1 MNQDEEARTPPAAE
15 TAVSIGYSSEHAGAR
30 AGVQLV
36 GQSADEPGGVLSAPL
51 RLVAALRNAMD
62 IARLGRLEQAA
73 RTPYE
78 VVLSEPTFRLR
89 RYERH
94 RGGEDQG
101 ATAPAIVLVPP
112 LMLTSEVYDIAP
124 GGSAVEA
131 LLEMGADPWVVDFG
145 APERQEGALER
156 TLADH
161 VLAVSRGVDHVRGVT
176 GRDVHLAG
184 YSQGGIFVYLAA
196 AYRRSEGIAT
206 VLTFGTPV
214 NVHRNVLPG
223 IPDELAVPVIE
234 ALGSVLSMGF
244 ARTAIPAWVT
254 RNAFRLMSP
263 TKEIQNQLE
272 FLRSLHDRDA
282 ITRREGQRRFLADE
296 GWVAWPGPAFR
307 ELIEQ
312 MIQGNRLFAGG
323 FVVEGNAVTL
333 ADITV
338 PVLVFVGAN
347 DDIARPP
354 VVRSV
359 GDAAPRARIWEC
371 EIEAGHMGLV
381 VGSKALAETWP
392 TVVAWMHWNDDAAG
406 REGDKPEA
414 ITRLGEKSDR
424 RKARKQV
431 EKAAAKTTGSA
442 TRGRRRGGEDT
453 GSDNADGVDDILAGG
468 DSERGLIDV
477 VSDLGRG
484 AMSMI
489 LEAAGEGA
497 EAVSTIGATLA
508 RQLPRIARLE
518 GLRRDTRVGLA
529 LALAE
534 QAEHSPEGTFFL
546 YEGRA
551 HTFAAAA
558 GRVDAIV
565 RGLLSIGVRAGENV
579 GVLMGTRP
587 TALALVAAINRL
599 GAVAVMLRP
608 EGELAA
614 ELALGGV
621 QHLVADPAL
630 AAGAAAVWP
639 QTVYMLG
646 GIHAEGRTV
655 PAGAVD
661 MERIDPARVAVPEWY
676 QPSPGLAEDVAFVF
690 FAGRGRSMRANRI
703 TNRRWALSAFGT
715 ASAAS
720 LSSADTVYAWTP
732 IQHPTGLLVSMS
744 SALVSGSRLAMSHG
758 FSASTFWDE
767 VRRYGASVVFYTGMM
782 LREVVDAPRDAAE
795 RKHPVRMFA
804 GSGLPRVLWQRLV
817 DRFGPVGILEF
828 YASTESTAILANV
841 SGRKVGSVGRPLP
854 GSAEVRLAAWR
865 IEIGEPVY
873 DGSGYVRPAG
883 PGEAGMMLARIDRER
898 GVVEGKSLRNVFER
912 GDAWSVTGSFFVR
925 DGDDDH
931 WFVDHAGDFIS
942 GPHGPVASLQIED
955 AVWELSGV
963 SAAAAYALR
972 SSARGSELPALA
984 IVLRRGATLDLDK
997 LARKVTSRLAMDAR
1011 PLLVRVVDELPV
1023 TAGYRVQKGVLR
1035 SEGVPREDF
1044 DAGRV
1049 YGWNAEAELYEKLN
1063 AAGFNRLKKTAAR

>member
-1 MNQDEEARTPPAAE
+1 MTHEHDHEADPQASGDHDDAREHPA
-15 TAVSIGYSSEHAGAR
+15 
-30 AGVQLV
+30 
-36 GQSADEPGGVLSAPL
+36 DDGGVLGAPL

-62 IARLGRLEQAA
+62 IARLGRLEQVE
-73 RTPYE
+73 RTPYD
-78 VVLSEPTFRLR
+78 VALREPTFRLR

-94 RGGEDQG
+94 AKDESAAGG
-101 ATAPAIVLVPP
+101 PPIILVPP

-156 TLADH
+156 TLTDH
-161 VLAVSRGVDHVRGVT
+161 VLAVSRAVDHVRGVT

-206 VLTFGTPV
+206 ILTFGTPV
-214 NVHRNVLPG
+214 NVHQNVLPG
-223 IPDELAVPVIE
+223 IPDDLAVPVIE
-234 ALGSVLSMGF
+234 ALGSVLSVGF

-312 MIQGNRLFAGG
+312 MIQGNRLFSGG
-323 FVVEGNAVTL
+323 FVVEGAAVTL

-338 PVLVFVGAN
+338 PVLVFVGAK

-359 GDAAPRARIWEC
+359 GDAAPRARIFEC

-392 TVVAWMHWNDDAAG
+392 TVVAWMHWNDG
-406 REGDKPEA
+406 EGAQPEA
-414 ITRLGEKSDR
+414 VAKLGANVER
-424 RKARKQV
+424 AKAER
-431 EKAAAKTTGSA
+431 AAAKARAGEKA
-442 TRGRRRGGEDT
+442 RHRRRRPAGDDGAARGR
-453 GSDNADGVDDILAGG
+453 NVDGILAEDDG
-468 DSERGLIDV
+468 ERGLFDLF
-477 VSDLGRG
+477 SDLGRG
-484 AMSMI
+484 ALSMI
-489 LEAAGEGA
+489 AEAAGEGA

-534 QAEHSPEGTFFL
+534 QAAHAPDGTFFL

-551 HTFAAAA
+551 HTFAAADA
-558 GRVDAIV
+558 RVDAIV
-565 RGLLSIGVRAGENV
+565 RGLLSIGVRAGQNV

-608 EGELAA
+608 EGDLAA

-621 QHLVADPAL
+621 EHLVADPKL
-630 AAGAAAVWP
+630 AAAACEAWP
-639 QTVYMLG
+639 QTVHVLG
-646 GIHAEGRTV
+646 GVHAEGRV
-655 PAGAVD
+655 LPAGAVD
-661 MERIDPARVAVPEWY
+661 MERIDPARVPVPEWY
-676 QPSPGLAEDVAFVF
+676 QASPGLAEDVAFVF
-690 FAGRGRSMRANRI
+690 FAGRGPSMRANRI

-720 LSSADTVYAWTP
+720 LSSTDTVYAWTP

-758 FSASTFWDE
+758 FSAETFWDE

-782 LREVVDAPRDAAE
+782 LREIVDAPRDPAE

-804 GSGLPRVLWQRLV
+804 GSGMPRVLWQRLI

-841 SGRKVGSVGRPLP
+841 SGRKAGSVGRPLP
-854 GSAEVRLAAWR
+854 GSAQVRLAAWR
-865 IEIGEPVY
+865 IETGEPVY

-883 PGEAGMMLARIDRER
+883 SGEAGMMLARIDRER

-925 DGDDDH
+925 DGDHDY
-931 WFVDHAGDFIS
+931 WFVDHAGDFVATAQ
-942 GPHGPVASLQIED
+942 GPVASVAIED
-955 AVWELSGV
+955 AVWELPEV
-963 SAAAAYALR
+963 SAAAAYGFR
-972 SSARGSELPALA
+972 PSARAPEVPVVAV
-984 IVLRRGATLDLDK
+984 VLRRGAKLD
-997 LARKVTSRLAMDAR
+997 AARLAAR
-1011 PLLVRVVDELPV
+1011 VVSKLPFESRPAFVRVVDELPV

-1035 SEGVPREDF
+1035 AQGVPGEDIE
-1044 DAGRV
+1044 AGRV
-1049 YGWNAEAELYEKLN
+1049 HGWNAAEERYEPVVV
-1063 AAGFNRLKKTAAR
+1063 ATAAKPAGRASAKSAAKSGKKKRPAKR